1 VPCGLIRIP
10 FDTDRAYKLAQ
21 IGMVSPRMY
30 YLDDFVASKAVYIG
44 YIGPHLTNTQ
54 TN

>member
-1 VPCGLIRIP
+1 MTAH
-10 FDTDRAYKLAQ
+10 FKLGR
-21 IGMVSPRMY
+21 IGMVSPRLY
-30 YLDDFVASKAVYIG
+30 FFDDYTKTGKVYIG